1 MLFTDS
7 KSKYVTI
14 FFLLAQMFHHY
25 FLPMLS
31 IFNVLGFFSAHCFL
45 FHWCF
50 TMLSPQI
57 VLKIQKNKIKRKNI

>member
-31 IFNVLGFFSAHCFL
+31 IFNVLGFFQLTVFYFIGALPCSVPK
-45 FHWCF
+45 
-50 TMLSPQI
+50 LS
-57 VLKIQKNKIKRKNI
+57 KRKILKKEKNI